1 MTPVYCQ
8 ITHNPPETYGD
19 CLRACVATVLDLQS
33 HEVPHFYNDGC
44 SGEVGTQ
51 RLRDWLK
58 SRRQTP
64 FFVGFDASMSVND
77 VIECNGIANPGAVYL
92 LFGATKNGDHVVV
105 CQDGEIVHDPSV
117 HPLPITKSSGPNWL
131 VMVIAAS

>member
-58 SRRQTP
+58 SRKQAA
-64 FFVGFDASMSVND
+64 FFVAFDSYMPRND
-77 VIECNGIANPGAVYL
+77 VVQSVGIMNPGAVYL

-117 HPLPITKSSGPNWL
+117 HPVEINRASDAHWL